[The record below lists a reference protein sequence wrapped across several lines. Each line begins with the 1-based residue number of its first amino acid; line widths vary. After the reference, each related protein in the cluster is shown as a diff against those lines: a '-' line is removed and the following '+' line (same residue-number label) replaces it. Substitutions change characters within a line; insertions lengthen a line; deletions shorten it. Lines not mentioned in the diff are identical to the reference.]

1 MPLTPSQFRILIL
14 TLGSA
19 AIGADFLRNDAFFIL
34 KPLCTIAILIFAI
47 AYRNL
52 SLKNYALQI
61 AIGLF
66 FCLLGDCFLLI
77 DAYFI
82 YGLLSFLMAHLIFL
96 YAFIKRQGWQWR
108 PEVAVLLLF
117 FAGAVFS
124 LISKD
129 LGTLFNPVLIY
140 LIVIVLMSWQGWA
153 MTLNPKMEQ
162 RRFLGGAV
170 SLFLVSDS
178 LIAINKF
185 SYPFSLSGVLI
196 LATYWFAIYFI
207 AHSATR
213 YS

>member
-14 TLGSA
+14 TLGGA
-19 AIGADFLRNDAFFIL
+19 AIGADFLRYDAFFIL
-34 KPLCTIAILIFAI
+34 KPLCTIAILVFAI

-52 SLKNYALQI
+52 SLKNYTLQI
-61 AIGLF
+61 VAGLF

-77 DAYFI
+77 DSYFI
-82 YGLLSFLMAHLIFL
+82 FGLLSFLMAHLIFL

-108 PEVAVLLLF
+108 PEVAILLLL

-129 LGTLFNPVLIY
+129 LGTLFNPVMIY

-153 MTLNPKMEQ
+153 MTLNTKLKQ
-162 RRFLGGAV
+162 HRFLGLAV
-170 SLFLVSDS
+170 SLFLFSDA

-185 SYPFSLSGVLI
+185 SYNFSFSGALI
-196 LATYWFAIYFI
+196 LSSYWLSIYLI
-207 AHSATR
+207 ADSATR
-213 YS
+213 

>member
-1 MPLTPSQFRILIL
+1 MLLTPSQFLILIL
-14 TLGSA
+14 ILGSA

-34 KPLCTIAILIFAI
+34 KPLCTITILVFAI

-61 AIGLF
+61 AVGLF

-77 DAYFI
+77 DSYFI
-82 YGLLSFLMAHLIFL
+82 FGLLSFLMAHLIFL

-108 PEVAVLLLF
+108 PEVAILLLL

-129 LGTLFNPVLIY
+129 LDTLFNPVMIY

-153 MTLNPKMEQ
+153 MTLNQKLKQ
-162 RRFLGGAV
+162 HRFLGMAV
-170 SLFLVSDS
+170 SLFLFSDA

-185 SYPFSLSGVLI
+185 SYNFSFSGALI
-196 LATYWFAIYFI
+196 LSSYWLSIYLI
-207 AHSATR
+207 ADSATR
-213 YS
+213 

>member
-14 TLGSA
+14 TLGGA
-19 AIGADFLRNDAFFIL
+19 AIGADFLRNKVFFIL
-34 KPLCTIAILIFAI
+34 KPLCTIAILVFAI

-52 SLKNYALQI
+52 SLKNYTLQI
-61 AIGLF
+61 VAGLF

-82 YGLLSFLMAHLIFL
+82 FGLLSFLMAHLIFL

-129 LGTLFNPVLIY
+129 LDTLFNPVMIY

-153 MTLNPKMEQ
+153 MTLNTKLKQ
-162 RRFLGGAV
+162 HRFLGLAV
-170 SLFLVSDS
+170 SLFLFSDA

-185 SYPFSLSGVLI
+185 SYNFSFSGALI
-196 LATYWFAIYFI
+196 LSSYWLSIYLI
-207 AHSATR
+207 ADSATR
-213 YS
+213 